1 MSGQPKPVY
10 VIYGPD
16 EFLRDQHRLAVTQA
30 ALGEADP
37 QLCVSRYDD
46 GAELAAVLD
55 DLRTLPFLGDRR
67 IVIVDPADSFV
78 SSHRDGLEKYL
89 GNPAPS
95 GTLILMLKS
104 FPSNLRLSK
113 VVKKVGEALDC
124 SLPDARGAGQFIR
137 ERAQAAGR
145 QIEPAAVQL
154 MVQWLGLDR
163 ARAAAE
169 VDKLSL
175 YTEGRTAITVTD
187 VSAVVVATAG
197 VNPFAITEALMAGD
211 AKTALEL
218 LEKTLATAGEE
229 YRLLGLLG
237 WHLRRVLKAKHL
249 LVAGMSEHQVFDA
262 VRVFGLGQSLLRRL
276 LARKSLDQIAEDFRL
291 LIRAD
296 LAMKTGRDGKAT
308 LQSLVVGLC
317 R

>member
-1 MSGQPKPVY
+1 MSGQPKPIY
-10 VIYGPD
+10 VIYGSD
-16 EFLRDQHRLAVTQA
+16 EFLRDQHRVAVTNE

-37 QLCVSRYDD
+37 QLCVTRYDD

-67 IVIVDPADSFV
+67 VVIVDPADSFV
-78 SSHRDGLEKYL
+78 SSHRDSLEKYL

-95 GTLILMLKS
+95 GTLILMVKS
-104 FPSNLRLSK
+104 FPANQRLPK
-113 VVKKVGEALDC
+113 LVKKIGVAIDC
-124 SLPDARGAGQFIR
+124 SSPDARGAGQFIR
-137 ERAQAAGR
+137 DRAKTAGR
-145 QIEPAAVQL
+145 QIEPPAVQL
-154 MVQWLGLDR
+154 MVQWLGTDL

-169 VDKLSL
+169 LDKLTL
-175 YTEGRTAITVTD
+175 YTEGRGNITVAD

-197 VNPFAITEALMAGD
+197 VNPFAITDALLAGD

-218 LEKTLATAGEE
+218 LEKTLTQSGEE
-229 YRLLGLLG
+229 YRLLGMLG

-249 LVAGMSEHQVFDA
+249 LVAGRSESQVFDTL
-262 VRVFGLGQSLLRRL
+262 RVFGPGQQLMRRF
-276 LARKSLDQIAEDFRL
+276 LARKSLSQIAQDFRL

-308 LQSLVVGLC
+308 LQALIVGLC
-317 R
+317 